1 MNRLACCFVVVGIAA
16 ASACGSTTPESAGEQ
31 EQVTVRTDG
40 PETLPPVDSE
50 VAASEVATS
59 TSPAPETCVDSEA
72 TSSELAE
79 AQFAFVGAVV
89 AVDEEVHP
97 WTTDPENPERADVAG
112 TTRWV
117 TFEVE
122 RWYTADWG
130 TTFSVWAPAFS
141 MNTGERFAVGG
152 DAYHTEVLDFSGQSG
167 EVEICASLLESEAS
181 PAAWEDFFGPGIT
194 PSAENSEA
202 DVEPEALPATKDF
215 GESSGPCD
223 VTVLSNGPDDEIN
236 LADGAACFVREFDA
250 GRPLVWDV
258 VIATVEGDP
267 IPTRYDFDG
276 EIVTITTDYSF
287 DNFGSGGVAE
297 LRCASVR
304 LTSWLPEGT
313 DCSSHEG
320 EGFRSESLP
329 YGT

>member
-40 PETLPPVDSE
+40 PETLPPVVSE
-50 VAASEVATS
+50 IAASEVATS
-59 TSPAPETCVDSEA
+59 TSPAPETCVDGEA

-167 EVEICASLLESEAS
+167 EVEICASLPDSEAS

-194 PSAENSEA
+194 PSAGNPET
-202 DVEPEALPATKDF
+202 DIEPEVLPATKDF

-223 VTVLSNGPDDEIN
+223 ATVLTNGPDDETN
-236 LADGAACFVREFDA
+236 LADGAACFVREFEA

-258 VIATVEGDP
+258 AIATVEGDP

-276 EIVTITTDYSF
+276 ENLIITTDYSF
-287 DNFGSGGVAE
+287 DNFGSGGVTE
-297 LRCASVR
+297 FRCTGVR
-304 LTSWLPEGT
+304 LTNWLPEGT
-313 DCSSHEG
+313 NCSSHAG

-329 YGT
+329 Y